1 MAKPLGVRIAGWL
14 IGIPLAI
21 LVVLF
26 ALSNRHT
33 TTLAMWPLPEDTT
46 ISPPVYVVVLVA
58 AVLGFF
64 GGIAVAWFGGVRTWR
79 RARSAERSLRQ
90 TESALKQAERKIQR
104 QERGASTGRSL
115 VAAESD

>member
-26 ALSNRHT
+26 ALSNRHSI
-33 TTLAMWPLPEDTT
+33 TLAMWPLPEDMV
-46 ISPPVYVVVLVA
+46 ISLPVYVVVLLV

-79 RARSAERSLRQ
+79 RARSAERSLRR
-90 TESALKQAERKIQR
+90 TESALQQAERKIQR
-104 QERGASTGRSL
+104 QERSGSTGRSL

>member
-26 ALSNRHT
+26 ALSNRHAI
-33 TTLAMWPLPEDTT
+33 TLALWPLPEDMV
-46 ISPPVYVVVLVA
+46 ISLPVYVVVLVA

-64 GGIAVAWFGGVRTWR
+64 GGIAVAWFGGARTWR
-79 RARSAERSLRQ
+79 RARSAERSLRR
-90 TESALKQAERKIQR
+90 TEGQLKQAEQKIKR
-104 QERGASTGRSL
+104 QERSASTSRSL
-115 VAAESD
+115 IAAEGD